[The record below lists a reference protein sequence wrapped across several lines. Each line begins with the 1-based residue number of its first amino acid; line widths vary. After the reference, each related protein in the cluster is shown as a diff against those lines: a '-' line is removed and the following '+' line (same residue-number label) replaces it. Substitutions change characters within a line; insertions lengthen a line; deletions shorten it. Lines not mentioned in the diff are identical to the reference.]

1 MSSTRS
7 LLLTVATAA
16 LALGACG
23 DDDAGS
29 GAGGDR
35 AAVGGD
41 GSVTIVADRLQ
52 FDVET
57 VTAPV
62 GTVDF
67 TLINRDEGV
76 PHNLAI
82 TGDGV
87 DESTE
92 LEQGP
97 VSQELTVEF
106 AGPGTY
112 TFVCE
117 IHPAMKGTVEVG

>member
-1 MSSTRS
+1 MPSTRTI
-7 LLLTVATAA
+7 LAVAA
-16 LALGACG
+16 LAVVPLAGCG
-23 DDDAGS
+23 DEGS
-29 GAGGDR
+29 GGER

-57 VTAPV
+57 VSAPV
-62 GTVDF
+62 GSVEF

-92 LEQGP
+92 LEKGP
-97 VSQELTVEF
+97 VTQELTVEF
-106 AGPGTY
+106 VGPGTY

-117 IHPAMKGTVEVG
+117 IHPAMKGTIEIG

>member
-1 MSSTRS
+1 MPIPRS
-7 LLLTVATAA
+7 LLVVAA
-16 LALGACG
+16 LAAVAFAGCG
-23 DDDAGS
+23 DDGS
-29 GAGGDR
+29 GGER

-62 GTVDF
+62 GSVEF
-67 TLINRDEGV
+67 TLINRDEGI

-92 LEQGP
+92 LEKGP
-97 VSQELTVEF
+97 VTQQLTVEF
-106 AGPGTY
+106 VGPGTY

-117 IHPAMKGTVEVG
+117 IHPAMKGTVEIG

>member
-1 MSSTRS
+1 M
-7 LLLTVATAA
+7 
-16 LALGACG
+16 
-23 DDDAGS
+23 
-29 GAGGDR
+29 
-35 AAVGGD
+35 
-41 GSVTIVADRLQ
+41 TIVADRLQ
-52 FDVET
+52 FDAET

-62 GTVDF
+62 GSVEF

-92 LEQGP
+92 LEKGP
-97 VSQELTVEF
+97 VTQQLTVEF
-106 AGPGTY
+106 VGPGTY

-117 IHPAMKGTVEVG
+117 IHPAMKGTVEIG